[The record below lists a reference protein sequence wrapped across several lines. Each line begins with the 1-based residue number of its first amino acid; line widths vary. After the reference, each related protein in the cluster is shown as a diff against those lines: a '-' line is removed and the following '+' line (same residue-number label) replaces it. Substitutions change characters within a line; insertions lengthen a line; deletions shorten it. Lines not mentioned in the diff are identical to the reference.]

1 MFDVLIILAILIA
14 FPFLGWLIW
23 FVIEFIR
30 YIASGE
36 YEVDKR
42 LWKIT
47 R

>member
-1 MFDVLIILAILIA
+1 MLAALTILAILIGI
-14 FPFLGWLIW
+14 PFFGWLIW

-30 YIASGE
+30 YITSGE
-36 YEVDKR
+36 YDVDKR